1 MQTLVSIALGD
12 LFPEQYRKWHAKKQN
27 VRDVFFRERKSR
39 KHSVAQDVTKT
50 EGSLRSALREEVV
63 NHVIS
68 LFPYC
73 FHRFDLETALIWSYT
88 GLWFAMASLPIH
100 KLTATPKRGS
110 KVDTP
115 STHFFD
121 IVAHSFSRSRASF
134 RHSRAV
140 PEF

>member
-27 VRDVFFRERKSR
+27 VRDVFSRERKSR

-73 FHRFDLETALIWSYT
+73 FHRFDLEYGTYLVLYRSLVRDGLSSHTQAHGDAEARVESRYT
-88 GLWFAMASLPIH
+88 F
-100 KLTATPKRGS
+100 
-110 KVDTP
+110 DT
-115 STHFFD
+115 FL
-121 IVAHSFSRSRASF
+121 
-134 RHSRAV
+134 
-140 PEF
+140 